1 MTMIETS
8 GLTKEYGD
16 VTAVTNVDLTVERG
30 DIHGFVGHNGAGKT
44 TTMQMLTGLV
54 TPTRGEAYIGG
65 DPAGTRAATRKIG
78 YAPQDPAF
86 YESMTGRDYLTY
98 MGKLSAVEGSARDRA
113 DELLE
118 RLDLTEAADQAVE
131 GYSGGMLRRL
141 AVGQAMLGDPELLI
155 LDEPTAALD
164 PEGRAMII
172 DALETLTDDGTTI
185 FVSSHVL
192 TELEQFIDTV
202 TFLKEGE
209 VVTSGPLA
217 EVLSSTA
224 ADRYIVDASNND
236 RLADLLADQE
246 SVSGID
252 RADDGELVVTTDDPE
267 AFAVALPRVLSD
279 ANLGL
284 YSVDREGGLEERFLD
299 ILDDGGEE

>member
-1 MTMIETS
+1 MAVIETR

-16 VTAVTNVDLTVERG
+16 VTAVADIDLTVEDG

-44 TTMQMLTGLV
+44 TTMQLLTGLV

-65 DPAGTRAATRKIG
+65 DPAGTRAATERIG

-98 MGKLSAVEGSARDRA
+98 MAKLSAVAGSARERA
-113 DELLE
+113 DELLA
-118 RLDLTEAADQAVE
+118 RLDLTGAADQAVG

-172 DALETLTDDGTTI
+172 DALETLTDEGTTI

-202 TFLKEGE
+202 TFLKEGR

-224 ADRYIVDASNND
+224 SERYIVDSSDND
-236 RLADLLADQE
+236 RLADLLAPQE

-252 RADDGELVVTTDDPE
+252 RNDDGALVVTTDDPD
-267 AFAVALPRVLSD
+267 AFALALPQVLSD
-279 ANLGL
+279 ATLGL
-284 YSVDREGGLEERFLD
+284 YSVDREDGLEERFLD
-299 ILDDGGEE
+299 ILDDGGEA

>member
-86 YESMTGRDYLTY
+86 YESMSGRDYLTY
-98 MGKLSAVEGSARDRA
+98 MGKLSAVDGSARDRA
-113 DELLE
+113 DELLA